1 MRKMRKTWICL
12 LALTMILTIA
22 ALPVSAG
29 YVTDEDTFTPV
40 GRVEMVWPLCCPKQS

>member
-1 MRKMRKTWICL
+1 MRRMRKTWIGL
-12 LALTMILTIA
+12 LALTMILTLA

-40 GRVEMVWPLCCPKQS
+40 GRVDII